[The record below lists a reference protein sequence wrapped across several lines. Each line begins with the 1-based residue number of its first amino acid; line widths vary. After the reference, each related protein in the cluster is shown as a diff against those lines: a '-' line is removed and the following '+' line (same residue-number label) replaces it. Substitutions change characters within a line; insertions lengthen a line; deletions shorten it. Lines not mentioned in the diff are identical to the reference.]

1 MMVRALGNV
10 LLRNPYPLY
19 ALLRRTRPLVHDKRR
34 GLWMLFDYESVK
46 RALTDHEA
54 FGSDLSAAGFGN
66 LGWFIFTDPPRHV
79 RLRAL
84 VSQAFTPRTVA
95 GLEPRIRELA
105 PQLLDEPLRRRGMDL
120 VNEFAVPL
128 PLMVIAGLLGV
139 PATEWNAF
147 RRWGNDILGL
157 ISALQGGAA
166 ALAAGEAYSR
176 AHDDMVSYLTPLVR
190 ERRQIASDDLLTRLV
205 VAEVEGERLLEDE
218 ILAFFELLLLAGH
231 ETATNLI
238 ANAVPA
244 LLAHPQ
250 EMERLRSSPQ
260 LLVLAVEEVLRYR
273 SPVQAMFRVTRRE
286 VVIHGQVIPKGKL
299 VVVTK
304 KHRRHKNTFRF
315 LVFLVPLCGYS
326 P

>member
-1 MMVRALGNV
+1 MSGVEMGELGKDEDGIILFEPLHDV
-10 LLRNPYPLY
+10 LLNACLAVEMRVLPAMNPTMKTPAKPHGKYYLPDQTLTFRNDTPVPDTGSTEEDLLRVMW
-19 ALLRRTRPLVHDKRR
+19 ALLRMYNDPATGPLLSGLVAAMARNDVIAQAVR
-34 GLWMLFDYESVK
+34 GGMVASW
-46 RALTDHEA
+46 REA
-54 FGSDLSAAGFGN
+54 
-66 LGWFIFTDPPRHV
+66 V
-79 RLRAL
+79 RQVLARG
-84 VSQAFTPRTVA
+84 VA
-95 GLEPRIRELA
+95 RG
-105 PQLLDEPLRRRGMDL
+105 DLRRDIDIELTIDL
-120 VNEFAVPL
+120 LSGPL
-128 PLMVIAGLLGV
+128 
-139 PATEWNAF
+139 F
-147 RRWGNDILGL
+147 
-157 ISALQGGAA
+157 
-166 ALAAGEAYSR
+166 
-176 AHDDMVSYLTPLVR
+176 LTPLVR

-273 SPVQAMFRVTRRE
+273 LPVQAMFRVTRRE